1 MKIISVSA
9 ANRRFSALLRA
20 VQEGNS
26 VTIISCG
33 RPVAVMEPGRE
44 GRSAGRE
51 QARRAL
57 LQRLQGQTAAGAR
70 DWTRDALYDD

>member
-1 MKIISVSA
+1 MEIISASE

-20 VQEGNS
+20 VQQGNS
-26 VTIISCG
+26 VTIVSRG
-33 RPVAVMEPGRE
+33 RPVAVMEPVRE
-44 GRSAGRE
+44 GRSAGRD

-57 LQRLQGQTAAGAR
+57 LQRLQGQPAAGAR